1 MIEITLTNDAD
12 VDDLAF
18 DCFMARVGNI
28 IREVTDG
35 LDHTHFCDV
44 DWRALW
50 DDLEDDATDRDI
62 CSFLAETDHIFAAMC
77 KLANVEI
84 DV

>member
-1 MIEITLTNDAD
+1 MNDEILTDDDNDNLPFA
-12 VDDLAF
+12 AF
-18 DCFMARVGNI
+18 MVRVGNVI
-28 IREVTDG
+28 CEVTDG
-35 LDHTHFCDV
+35 LDHTHFRDV

-50 DDLEDDATDRDI
+50 DDLEDDASDRDI

-84 DV
+84 DE